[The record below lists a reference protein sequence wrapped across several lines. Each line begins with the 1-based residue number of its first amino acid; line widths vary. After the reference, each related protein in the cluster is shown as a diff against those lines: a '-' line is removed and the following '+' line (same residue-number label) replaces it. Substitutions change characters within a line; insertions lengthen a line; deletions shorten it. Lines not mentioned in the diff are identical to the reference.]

1 MLDPYTYDYWNAT
14 FQRDKDVPVSH
25 PGEYSTDLI
34 ASKALGLL
42 DEAVAADRPFFISVA
57 PIGPHSHMSGTSL
70 SNGNPS
76 IDVPQSADRH
86 RHLFPDV
93 KVPRTDNFNPQDP
106 SGANWV
112 RQQPLLTD
120 EQIKYNDEFYRGR
133 LQALQAVDEMVD
145 GLFERLEEYGI
156 LDNTYVFYTS
166 DNGFHIGQHRLQPGK
181 ETGYEEDIHV
191 PLIVRGPGIAKDES
205 SDVVTA
211 HVDLVPTFLSLIG
224 APMPPDLDG
233 APIPLHRTSST
244 STALA
249 KREHVNVE
257 YWGWVLSEGKWGFNG
272 GADRKI
278 YNTTYKALRV
288 VSNEYNLYYS
298 VWCTNE
304 HELYDMNVSIPGRCG
319 YPAHTKN

>member
-1 MLDPYTYDYWNAT
+1 M
-14 FQRDKDVPVSH
+14 SH

-42 DEAVAADRPFFISVA
+42 EEAVAADKPFFLAVA
-57 PIGPHSHMSGTSL
+57 PIGPHSHMPGTRLPNGDL
-70 SNGNPS
+70 SIG
-76 IDVPQSADRH
+76 IPQSAKRH
-86 RHLFPDV
+86 QHMFSGV
-93 KVPRTDNFNPQDP
+93 KVPRTDNFNPEDA

-112 RQQPLLTD
+112 RRQPKLTD
-120 EQIKYNDEFYRGR
+120 EQVSYNDEFYRGR

-145 GLFERLEEYGI
+145 GLFERLGEYGI

-166 DNGFHIGQHRLQPGK
+166 DNGFHIGQHRFQPGK

-191 PLIVRGPGIAKDES
+191 PLVIRGPGIAKDES

-211 HVDLVPTFLSLIG
+211 HIDLVPTFLTLAG
-224 APMPPDLDG
+224 APLPPDLDG
-233 APIPLHRTSST
+233 APIPLNQRSPP
-244 STALA
+244 TALA

-272 GADRKI
+272 GADQRI

-288 VSNEYNLYYS
+288 VSDDYNLYYS

-304 HELYDMNVSIPGRCG
+304 HELYDMSVSVPG
-319 YPAHTKN
+319 K